1 MRTFAALIIAVL
13 SVPAAPVPPAPSPST
28 AGATTWSVAPAGVK
42 GPDGRPALVYKLDP
56 GARLTDHV
64 AVTNHSRRPLT
75 LRLYAS
81 DAFTTLGGGFDL
93 LAAGSRP
100 VDAGAWVTPARGTVA
115 IPAASQVLVPVTI
128 AVPANATPGD
138 HTGGVVASLTTGAAA
153 DTGNSVSVDH
163 RVGARVYLRV
173 TGPLRPAL
181 AVGAVEVTRRTS
193 WNPLRL
199 PEITASFT
207 VTNTGNLRL
216 AGQPSVRTEGPF
228 GLGGRGS
235 AAIALPQILPGN
247 ALRTTVTSRGVLPLV
262 RVTVETVV
270 RPQTVDGQ
278 VVDPAPAVAVART
291 SIWLIPWPQLTV
303 LGLAG
308 LLAAGGWGIRRRGR
322 RRLHAALA
330 AAEQRGREQGR
341 STSDTSESPST
352 ETEEELV

>member
-1 MRTFAALIIAVL
+1 MRMFAALITAVL

-28 AGATTWSVAPAGVK
+28 AGATTWSVAPAGAK

-56 GARLTDHV
+56 GAKLTDHV

-75 LRLYAS
+75 LRLYAG
-81 DAFTTLGGGFDL
+81 DAFTTAGGGFDL
-93 LAAGSRP
+93 LAAGSKP

-115 IPAASQVLVPVTI
+115 VPAGSRVLVPVTI

-138 HTGGVVASLTTGAAA
+138 HTGGVVASLTTGAADSA
-153 DTGNSVSVDH
+153 GNSVSVDH
-163 RVGARVYLRV
+163 RVGTRIYLRV

-181 AVGAVEVTRRTS
+181 GVGAVEVTRRTS

-199 PEITASFT
+199 PEITAAFT

-235 AAIALPQILPGN
+235 EGAALPQILPGN
-247 ALRTTVTSRGVLPLV
+247 AVRTTVTSRGVLPLG
-262 RVTVETVV
+262 RVTVETAV
-270 RPQTVDGQ
+270 RPRAVDGQ

-291 SIWLIPWPQLTV
+291 SIWLIPWPQLIA
-303 LGLAG
+303 LGLAALLVAGWSG
-308 LLAAGGWGIRRRGR
+308 LRRRNR

-330 AAEQRGREQGR
+330 AAEQRGRERGR
-341 STSDTSESPST
+341 STTDTSEGPPS
-352 ETEEELV
+352 ETEEEQP